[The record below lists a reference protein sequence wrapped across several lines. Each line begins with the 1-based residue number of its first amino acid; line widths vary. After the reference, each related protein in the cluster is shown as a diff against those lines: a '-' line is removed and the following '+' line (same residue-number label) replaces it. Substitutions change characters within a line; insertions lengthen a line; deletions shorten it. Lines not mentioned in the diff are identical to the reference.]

1 MLNLWKRL
9 KKHFS
14 WRIVFLWFDHK
25 RLISSSCRMW
35 NHKSSF
41 YEICP
46 EVFYNQIFTSS
57 WKTLLKD
64 AHKKNFLW
72 FFFFFSLILTENFF
86 FQLGFH
92 KFSWKRRIREKNM
105 KSVFSLGFMW
115 RKNLKNVFVK
125 LSLTASHMK
134 LNKLKHR
141 AHERVDLMMAPDGE
155 SENMRGTWV
164 HQRGT
169 CVCGDETNTSGCCSL
184 GSFFQ
189 FGSAPC
195 DSACT
200 QRMVTHTHSWLN
212 AAGVFSPVS
221 STCITHTHTHTHT
234 HTGTWRCVGCRIF
247 SFRFIRGLFEVSGG
261 LWL

>member
-1 MLNLWKRL
+1 MHI
-9 KKHFS
+9 KK
-14 WRIVFLWFDHK
+14 
-25 RLISSSCRMW
+25 ISSDL
-35 NHKSSF
+35 
-41 YEICP
+41 Y
-46 EVFYNQIFTSS
+46 
-57 WKTLLKD
+57 
-64 AHKKNFLW
+64 
-72 FFFFFSLILTENFF
+72 FFFTHSYRKLFFSTWFSQILLEKEN
-86 FQLGFH
+86 
-92 KFSWKRRIREKNM
+92 
-105 KSVFSLGFMW
+105 
-115 RKNLKNVFVK
+115 
-125 LSLTASHMK
+125 SLTASHMK

-200 QRMVTHTHSWLN
+200 QRTVTHTHSWLN

-234 HTGTWRCVGCRIF
+234 HRNMKVCGLQDFLLQIYSRFIWGIRRFVIVALVSLFKLQSSYTTDDSLTQGEPSSYTCVDEHASRCALIGPYFWFLNLKTWCVL
-247 SFRFIRGLFEVSGG
+247 SFR
-261 LWL
+261 LWSFKSARTRLQSFSKTSQSSWKFKVVQV